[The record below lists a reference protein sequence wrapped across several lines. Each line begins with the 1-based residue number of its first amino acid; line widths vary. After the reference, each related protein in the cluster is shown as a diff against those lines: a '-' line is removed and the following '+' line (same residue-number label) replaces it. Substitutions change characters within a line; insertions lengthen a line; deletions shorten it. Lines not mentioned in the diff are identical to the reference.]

1 VGLPVPA
8 GIGLD
13 VEDRRSIDEVE
24 ARDLEDAAVPPEEPE
39 DAQPQGVRAVR
50 RPRGE
55 DAARLRLAR
64 RDDLEL
70 GGSGPMEVEEDD
82 DVREAF
88 EAVET
93 GCAFGKDLDLTR
105 RSFEETGRR
114 ESRRRQV
121 RRFLKARAD
130 DADGPEPDAG
140 PHFPT
145 YVSHFS

>member
-1 VGLPVPA
+1 
-8 GIGLD
+8 
-13 VEDRRSIDEVE
+13 
-24 ARDLEDAAVPPEEPE
+24 
-39 DAQPQGVRAVR
+39 
-50 RPRGE
+50 
-55 DAARLRLAR
+55 
-64 RDDLEL
+64 
-70 GGSGPMEVEEDD
+70 MEVEEDD
-82 DVREAF
+82 DVGEAF

-93 GCAFGKDLDLTR
+93 GRAFGKDLDLTR